1 MRKIYTVAALWICA
15 FPSYAQSAPSP
26 TYEKAA
32 TDSAA
37 PAKSNLH
44 EMARIT
50 ELTTGIFTSGGNAPF
65 SSSIGFNF
73 AFAIPKEKRRRATEI
88 AIGYDVLLGSSGTW
102 YSRMVSSTYGSRL
115 NPKNGRSLTAGV
127 AVSGILVNR
136 PEAALTLGPELMFRY
151 FAIPSVS
158 ISAFGND
165 VYFLSIIEPAA
176 GIKARLFVRGH
187 FTAKAEYMVGLVR
200 KMKYESNPAL
210 AVPPRLPVNFSG
222 AKVSI
227 GFRL

>member
-1 MRKIYTVAALWICA
+1 MRKIYTVAALWFCA
-15 FPSYAQSAPSP
+15 FPSYAQSAPPPS
-26 TYEKAA
+26 YEKTA

-44 EMARIT
+44 ETARIT
-50 ELTTGIFTSGGNAPF
+50 EIVAGRFMSGGKAPF

-73 AFAIPKEKRRRATEI
+73 SFAIPNEKRHRVTEI
-88 AIGYDVLLGSSGTW
+88 AIGYDVLLDPSSTW
-102 YSRMVSSTYGSRL
+102 YSRMVSTPYGHRL
-115 NPKNGRSLTAGV
+115 NPKNGRALTAGV

-136 PEAALTLGPELMFRY
+136 PGAALTLGPELMFRY

-158 ISAFGND
+158 NSAYGSD
-165 VYFLSIIEPAA
+165 IYFLSLIEPAA

-187 FTAKAEYMVGLVR
+187 FTAKAEYIVGLVR
-200 KMKYESNPAL
+200 KMKCESNPAL
-210 AVPPRLPVNFSG
+210 AVQPRLPINVSG
-222 AKVSI
+222 VKVAI